1 MVSRYFV
8 RRSRL
13 LDENGGRDASL
24 IFSVKEP
31 HTCHYCQVISCMFG
45 TTDNISIRLSR
56 AVEAAKSGCAL
67 YAWLLDLVLR
77 AGQEE
82 GLGISDAGQC
92 LEISLSRRSMGSR
105 ILKES
110 NRTVYL
116 SNLDRLSRAML
127 DFRWHHRISGVDWMQ
142 SGGRLHDSAEAR
154 QSRTES
160 QEKAAETA
168 ARPYG
173 CRLDLW
179 TDSGSGR
186 TIRVSRDLECWR
198 WAPRDPPERDP
209 DIADPPERDVATR
222 RRTRYAR
229 ATLSA

>member
-13 LDENGGRDASL
+13 LDENGGRDESL

-82 GLGISDAGQC
+82 GLGISGAG
-92 LEISLSRRSMGSR
+92 RGR
-105 ILKES
+105 
-110 NRTVYL
+110 
-116 SNLDRLSRAML
+116 
-127 DFRWHHRISGVDWMQ
+127 
-142 SGGRLHDSAEAR
+142 GG
-154 QSRTES
+154 
-160 QEKAAETA
+160 
-168 ARPYG
+168 
-173 CRLDLW
+173 
-179 TDSGSGR
+179 
-186 TIRVSRDLECWR
+186 
-198 WAPRDPPERDP
+198 
-209 DIADPPERDVATR
+209 
-222 RRTRYAR
+222 AR
-229 ATLSA
+229 ARRAGGARGRGEASR